1 MSESQSAFRYNPLCR
16 DTVTTAPAPLG
27 SGVLNGG
34 SLSLSL
40 SLSLSQLLPKIFYIW
55 VVSNKP

>member
-1 MSESQSAFRYNPLCR
+1 MSESLSAFRYNPLCR
-16 DTVTTAPAPLG
+16 DTVTTARAPLG

-34 SLSLSL
+34 SL

-55 VVSNKP
+55 VVSDKP